1 MTDLLIIIGKTV
13 DDKFY
18 FRIRIEGGRVLLTS
32 REYNQLEKC
41 INEIY
46 GIQQYT
52 EFALVEEF
60 VKGTGYQYT
69 LIGSWGRMVAS
80 SPFYTYSYEMQVD
93 MTILKKCIGNATVI
107 DKSST
112 IRFFRPVRIK

>member
-18 FRIRIEGGRVLLTS
+18 FRIRIEGGRILLTS
-32 REYNQLEKC
+32 REYVQLEKC

-46 GIQQYT
+46 GIQQYP
-52 EFALVEEF
+52 EFALVKEF
-60 VKGTGYQYT
+60 VKGYGYQYM
-69 LIGSWGRMVAS
+69 LIGSWGRMVAT
-80 SPFYTYSYEMQVD
+80 SPFYTYSFEMQMD
-93 MTILKKCIGNATVI
+93 MNILKKSIDKAVVV
-107 DKSST
+107 DKSSA